1 MYGAGVTTPLPD
13 LTRIKDGSAARAHK
27 ILLKRRHGWGSGVL
41 ISNDFEYHLR
51 RADEH
56 WRLARAAVSPEKRAM
71 HSRIADAYV
80 RIAEKFRDRQRIGG
94 IPPEGR
100 LVRLQ

>member
-1 MYGAGVTTPLPD
+1 
-13 LTRIKDGSAARAHK
+13 
-27 ILLKRRHGWGSGVL
+27 L